1 MWLGEGTEVVGLYG
15 PVEVEYEALV
25 EGVGVVAR
33 NWPDHLRVRGEDR
46 MAFLNGKVTCEI
58 DGLEPGDGAYGFIL
72 DAKGHIQADTAIRV
86 LEDEIWLELPSGRGP
101 AVSEH
106 LRRFIVID
114 RVEIEPLDDLMP
126 LTLVGSQARAALESV
141 FEPALL
147 PDHPWQVRQLRTEG
161 EPGREV
167 VVSSDGRWCMPALT
181 VWPSIADAE
190 ELILGLLEAGQRF
203 GARLVGFKALD
214 QFRIEAGIPWYG
226 RDFGEANLPQET
238 GEEEAVSYSKG
249 CYLGQEVVARLH
261 YRGQVSRVLCG
272 LSFDADEVPGSGT
285 ALDLEDRPAGTL
297 TSAVF
302 SPRVSSI
309 VGMAMLQRRAAEVG
323 TRLDVEGGGH
333 AKVVRSPLTA

>member
-1 MWLGEGTEVVGLYG
+1 
-15 PVEVEYEALV
+15 
-25 EGVGVVAR
+25 
-33 NWPDHLRVRGEDR
+33 
-46 MAFLNGKVTCEI
+46 
-58 DGLEPGDGAYGFIL
+58 
-72 DAKGHIQADTAIRV
+72 
-86 LEDEIWLELPSGRGP
+86 
-101 AVSEH
+101 
-106 LRRFIVID
+106 
-114 RVEIEPLDDLMP
+114 
-126 LTLVGSQARAALESV
+126 
-141 FEPALL
+141 
-147 PDHPWQVRQLRTEG
+147 
-161 EPGREV
+161 
-167 VVSSDGRWCMPALT
+167 MPALT